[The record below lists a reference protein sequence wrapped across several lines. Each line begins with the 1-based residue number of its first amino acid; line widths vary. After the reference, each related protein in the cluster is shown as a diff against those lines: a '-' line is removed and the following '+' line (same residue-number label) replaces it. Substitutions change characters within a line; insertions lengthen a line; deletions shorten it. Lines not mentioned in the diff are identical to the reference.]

1 MAILRLLRLATLVLC
16 HVVVALLA
24 SGCAAV
30 FPELPTKFSKAPDL
44 GTFDPPPPPDRLRIR
59 VLSGKVPAKTRDGR
73 DWDQTFG
80 SKPHPYAVIL
90 VNKKEVLRTDPQVD
104 AYEPTWPDGPKG
116 NFALAPGDKV
126 EAQLWHDSTLSDT
139 PIGVQERTLT
149 PDLIEIGEMR
159 FELSGGGE
167 LVLEVK
173 PAEAIWGAGFW
184 FELRNDSVVVTRL
197 IDGSP
202 ASRAD
207 LRPGDRIVS
216 IDGKALVDLPL
227 PERRSLLGSFPAKG
241 YALALER
248 KDGSTLQVEL
258 KEGPIY
264 PLFGDYARLP
274 VKP

>member
-1 MAILRLLRLATLVLC
+1 MAITHFLRNAAL
-16 HVVVALLA
+16 ALLV
-24 SGCAAV
+24 SSCAAV

-44 GTFDPPPPPDRLRIR
+44 GTFDPPPPSDRLRLR
-59 VLSGKVPAKTRDGR
+59 VLSGKVPPKTRDGR
-73 DWDQTFG
+73 DWGQTFG
-80 SKPHPYAVIL
+80 SEPHPYAIVL
-90 VNKKEVLRTDPQVD
+90 LNKKELMRTDPQAD
-104 AYEPTWPDGPKG
+104 SYEPTWPAGPKG
-116 NFALAPGDKV
+116 NFLVSPGDKIEV
-126 EAQLWHDSTLSDT
+126 QLWHDAALNDT
-139 PIGVQERTLT
+139 PIGVAERTLT
-149 PDLIEIGEMR
+149 ADLVDIGEMR

-167 LVLEVK
+167 VILEVK

-197 IDGSP
+197 IEGSP

-216 IDGKALVDLPL
+216 IDGKPLASLPL
-227 PERRSLLGSFPAKG
+227 AERRSLLGSFPAKG
-241 YALALER
+241 YAFALER

-264 PLFGDYARLP
+264 PLFIDYARLP

>member
-1 MAILRLLRLATLVLC
+1 MAIMHHLRLAALVLWQA
-16 HVVVALLA
+16 ALVLPA

-44 GTFDPPPPPDRLRIR
+44 GTYDPPPPSDRLRLR
-59 VLSGKVPAKTRDGR
+59 VLSGKVPPKTRDGR

-80 SKPHPYAVIL
+80 SKPHPYALIL

-116 NFALAPGDKV
+116 NFALAIGDKI

-149 PDLIEIGEMR
+149 ADLVDIGEMR

-167 LVLEVK
+167 LVLELK

-197 IDGSP
+197 VDGSP

-227 PERRSLLGSFPAKG
+227 PERRSLLAAFPAKG

-264 PLFGDYARLP
+264 PLFSEYTRLP